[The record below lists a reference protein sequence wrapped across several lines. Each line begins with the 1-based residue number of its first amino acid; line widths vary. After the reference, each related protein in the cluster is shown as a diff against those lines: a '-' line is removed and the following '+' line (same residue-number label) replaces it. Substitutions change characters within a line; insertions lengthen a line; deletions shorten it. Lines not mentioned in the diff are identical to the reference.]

1 VRRLTLLLAGGA
13 VWLFLAAIPVFAD
26 GGPHIAS
33 INNGSGGINADSC
46 AGCHRAHT
54 AQGAMLLIEED
65 GPAFCLV
72 CHGAAGVGATTDVET
87 GQQYTP
93 TGTSGTGRG
102 AALGALRNGGFVQAR
117 IGSGAAYRTSYQR
130 VDSVTGLPVFENGAP
145 AWSNLA
151 KVPVSAT
158 AGNVTSVHGGTG
170 PAWGNGTAAG
180 LGAEVDVECTTCH
193 NPHGNG
199 NYRILNPMPISSTA
213 GGFVPPAAGIA
224 VKDDTTNSGTGAQ
237 VRNYT
242 VIQLYPPAN
251 SLLASQVTSY
261 GATAGD
267 YFHRRVPWNATA
279 TGTNGPDAPNGD
291 NSGTD
296 QFNYQINAW
305 CATCHTRLTTTT
317 STGTSIVTYPTGEGS
332 FNNSTGT
339 SFPFTYRHPT
349 SSNKPCTTCHVAHG
363 SNAQMTG
370 AYSSAFEVVPG
381 DATTISNSSFLLKID
396 NRGSCQAC
404 HIPTS
409 PLTLPPPA
417 GPVPNPIV
425 P

>member
-1 VRRLTLLLAGGA
+1 MRRLTLLLAGGA

-26 GGPHIAS
+26 GGPHVAA

-54 AQGAMLLIEED
+54 AQGALLLIEDE
-65 GPAFCLV
+65 GEAFCLA
-72 CHGAAGVGATTDVET
+72 CHGAAGIGATTDVET

-93 TGTSGTGRG
+93 TGTGGTGRG

-117 IGSGAAYRTSYQR
+117 IASGATYRITYVRSAGPPPQYSQ
-130 VDSVTGLPVFENGAP
+130 
-145 AWSNLA
+145 LA

-158 AGNVTSVHGGTG
+158 AGNVTSVHGGVG

-180 LGAEVDVECTTCH
+180 IGASVDVECTTCH

-199 NYRILNPMPISSTA
+199 AYRILNAIPISSTA
-213 GGFVPPAAGIA
+213 GGFVPPTAGITVTDA
-224 VKDDTTNSGTGAQ
+224 ALPPAGDA
-237 VRNYT
+237 RNYT
-242 VIQLYPPAN
+242 VIQLFPPAN

-267 YFHRRVPWNATA
+267 YLHRRVPWNVTT
-279 TGTNGPDAPNGD
+279 TGSNGDDAPNGI
-291 NSGTD
+291 NTGTAR
-296 QFNYQINAW
+296 FNYQMNAW

-317 STGTSIVTYPTGEGS
+317 STGTSIVTYPSGEGAY
-332 FNNSTGT
+332 NNSTGT

-363 SNAQMTG
+363 SNAAMTG
-370 AYSSAFEVVPG
+370 DYSSAFEVVPG
-381 DATTISNSSFLLKID
+381 DATTISNSSFLLKVD
-396 NRGSCQAC
+396 NRGTCQAC
-404 HIPTS
+404 HDPTN
-409 PLTLPPPA
+409 TKVGGDTA
-417 GPVPNPIV
+417 GPVPV
-425 P
+425 PLVP